1 VTPSKYR
8 AALKSLGIT
17 IVGAALYFGIG
28 RRQAQRI
35 AAGTNGVPKL
45 VAKVIE
51 LLIAGKLRKEDL
63 L

>member
-1 VTPSKYR
+1 VTPAKYR
-8 AALKSLGIT
+8 AALKNLGIT

-35 AAGTNGVPKL
+35 AAGDGPVPNL
-45 VAKVIE
+45 VAKVID
-51 LLIAGKLRKEDL
+51 LLIAGKLKKEDL